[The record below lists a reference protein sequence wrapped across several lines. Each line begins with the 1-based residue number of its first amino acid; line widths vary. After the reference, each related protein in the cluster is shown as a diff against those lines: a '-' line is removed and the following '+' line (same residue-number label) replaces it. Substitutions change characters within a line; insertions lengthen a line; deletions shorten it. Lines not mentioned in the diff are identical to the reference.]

1 MLKVFSEFLIGVG
14 ILVLLGLFFA
24 VVIAVAYKKLRVY
37 EDPRIDQVEEMLP
50 HANCGACGQ
59 PGCRAF
65 AEKVV
70 GNELSP
76 SKCTVSSPEG
86 VKRIAEYLGVD
97 AGSEEKRIARVL
109 CAGGKSEAHNLADY
123 KGTMRTCRGESVVN
137 GGPKACSWGCLG
149 LGDCEV
155 ACDFDALHMNEDG
168 LPVVI
173 PDLCVACGDCVE
185 ACPKGLFELMPV
197 SQKLIV
203 QCKSQLEGDLAL
215 SKCSVACT
223 ACGRCVADG
232 APGLIEIKNN
242 LAVVNYELNNLA
254 IADATRRCPTD
265 AIIWLEG
272 AQFKPPQISPLPLG
286 KVERYPIEEDL
297 ENRYWQ

>member
-1 MLKVFSEFLIGVG
+1 MLSEFIIGVS

-37 EDPRIDQVEEMLP
+37 EDPRIDEVEEMLP
-50 HANCGACGQ
+50 SANCGACGE

-70 GNELSP
+70 GNEMLP
-76 SKCTVSSPEG
+76 SKCTVSAPEAIT
-86 VKRIAEYLGVD
+86 RIAEYLGVD
-97 AGSEEKRIARVL
+97 AGSEEKRIARLL
-109 CAGGKSEAHNLADY
+109 CAGGKREAHNMADY
-123 KGTMRTCRGESVVN
+123 QGNLRTCRGESVVN

-155 ACDFDALHMNEDG
+155 SCDFDAIFMNDDG

-173 PDLCVACGDCVE
+173 PELCVACGDCVD

-197 SQKLIV
+197 HQKLIV

-232 APGLIEIKNN
+232 APGLVEIVNN

-254 IADATRRCPTD
+254 AAEATRRCPTN

-272 AQFKPPQISPLPLG
+272 QQFVEEKDSPLPLG
-286 KVERYPIEEDL
+286 KVERNTIEEDL

>member
-1 MLKVFSEFLIGVG
+1 LLSEFLIGVG

-24 VVIAVAYKKLRVY
+24 VVLAVAYKKLRVY
-37 EDPRIDQVEEMLP
+37 EDPRIDEVEEMLP

-70 GNELSP
+70 GGELIP
-76 SKCTVSSPEG
+76 SKCTVSSADG
-86 VKRIAEYLGVD
+86 IQRIAAYLGVD
-97 AGSEEKRIARVL
+97 AGAEEKRVARLL
-109 CAGGKSEAHNLADY
+109 CAGGKREAHSLADY
-123 KGTMRTCRGESVVN
+123 KGSLRTCRGESVVN
-137 GGPKACSWGCLG
+137 GGPKACTWGCLG
-149 LGDCEV
+149 LGDCAV
-155 ACDFDALHMNEDG
+155 SCDFDAIYMNDDG

-197 SQKLIV
+197 SQKLVV
-203 QCKSQLEGDLAL
+203 QCKSLLEGDLAL

-223 ACGRCVADG
+223 ACGRCVADA
-232 APGLIEIKNN
+232 APGLIEIRNN

-254 IADATRRCPTD
+254 TPEATKRCPTD

-272 AQFKPPQISPLPLG
+272 QQFKEEKTSALPLG
-286 KVERYPIEEDL
+286 KVERFTIEDDL

>member
-1 MLKVFSEFLIGVG
+1 MISEFLIGVG

-24 VVIAVAYKKLRVY
+24 VVLAVSYKKLRVY
-37 EDPRIDQVEEMLP
+37 EDPRIDEVEEMLP

-70 GNELSP
+70 AGDLIP
-76 SKCTVSSPEG
+76 SKCTVSSAEG
-86 VKRIAEYLGVD
+86 IQRIAAYLGVD
-97 AGSEEKRIARVL
+97 AGAEEKRVARLL
-109 CAGGKSEAHNLADY
+109 CAGGKREAQNLADY
-123 KGTMRTCRGESVVN
+123 KGSLRTCRGESVVN

-149 LGDCEV
+149 LGDCAV
-155 ACDFDALHMNEDG
+155 SCDFDAIYMNDDG

-203 QCKSQLEGDLAL
+203 QCKSLLEGDLAL

-223 ACGRCVADG
+223 ACGRCAADA
-232 APGLIEIKNN
+232 APGLIEMKNN
-242 LAVVNYELNNLA
+242 LAVINYELNYLA
-254 IADATRRCPTD
+254 TAEATRRCPTD

-272 AQFKPPQISPLPLG
+272 QQFQEEKSSSLPLG
-286 KVERYPIEEDL
+286 KVERYTIEDDL